1 MFDYFK
7 FDSFKLYIFFQPLP
21 GKHTILA
28 QLDRYSKEFIVARMA
43 LLHRFLN
50 RIAKHPVLSCNQSVK
65 VFLTAK
71 PSVSCITEIISV
83 HEMLYIMNVFLTEDM
98 QIARSV
104 SSARWT
110 SKFNVD
116 GLSGTRFEEKQ
127 SLSIVYVLFDALLR
141 EIVAINV
148 FLLTKTTCGS

>member
-1 MFDYFK
+1 MNFNNFIQFDAILLILMLKKLNLLDYFK
-7 FDSFKLYIFFQPLP
+7 FDTFKLYIFFQPLP

-71 PSVSCITEIISV
+71 PSVSCITEIT
-83 HEMLYIMNVFLTEDM
+83 LLCF
-98 QIARSV
+98 
-104 SSARWT
+104 
-110 SKFNVD
+110 
-116 GLSGTRFEEKQ
+116 
-127 SLSIVYVLFDALLR
+127 LSIKCCIF
-141 EIVAINV
+141 
-148 FLLTKTTCGS
+148 